1 MKVRNLIMTYLG
13 SMQQAVDANKH
24 DSLGSIAP
32 ENTIRAV
39 EISFYDHEIY
49 AGDELIAS
57 ISHDADDFVTQRWV
71 VMVNGVEIHRSNTWA
86 KCDSYIRWHYTQ
98 KTLPQQQQQ
107 VEATTGNEIMAQI
120 ATECEKFEFDI
131 FDDGIYYNDTKLG
144 EVGCTDGNWWIT
156 TASSQQHHKILCDS
170 ACSAVW
176 LLWIL
181 LASPDTD
188 KRNYF
193 VEAQSG
199 ISHIEGLLDKPCDEL
214 TTIEWEQLKK
224 YKPLPENMVLLTA

>member
-1 MKVRNLIMTYLG
+1 MTYLG
-13 SMQQAVDANKH
+13 SMQQAIDANKY
-24 DSLGSIAP
+24 DSSDLIAP

-49 AGDELIAS
+49 AGDKLIAS
-57 ISHDADDFVTQRWV
+57 ISHDTDDFVTQRWV

-86 KCDSYIRWHYTQ
+86 KSYSYITWHYTQ
-98 KTLPQQQQQ
+98 GTLPTQQQQ
-107 VEATTGNEIMAQI
+107 VEKTTGNEIMAQI

-144 EVGCTDGNWWIT
+144 EVGCTDGNWWVVRV
-156 TASSQQHHKILCDS
+156 SCPSKIKIQCDS
-170 ACSAVW
+170 AFSTVW

-181 LASPDTD
+181 LASPDRDAKHT
-188 KRNYF
+188 YF
-193 VEAQSG
+193 VDAQSE
-199 ISHIEGLLDKPCDEL
+199 ISHREGLLDKPCDEL
-214 TTIEWEQLKK
+214 TTTEWEQLKK